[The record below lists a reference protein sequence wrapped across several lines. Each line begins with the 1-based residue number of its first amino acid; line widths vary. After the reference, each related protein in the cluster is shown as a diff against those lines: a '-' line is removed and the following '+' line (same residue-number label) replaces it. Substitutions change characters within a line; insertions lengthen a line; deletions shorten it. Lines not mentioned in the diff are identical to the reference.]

1 VSDRLLRS
9 LAWLPL
15 TLSLGCSGAEPAKTS
30 ISDAALAP
38 AVRRLS
44 AAELDAAAAL
54 VLGQPVQLSAKLPP
68 DTRQFDFSRNVAQT
82 VDPLTLRTLYDAT
95 RDASATID
103 LRGPPFPGCAA
114 SAAASDQAC
123 AASTVAA
130 LARQAFRR
138 TPTSA
143 ELAQLS
149 SLFAQGADGT
159 DFKSGAALVVRAL
172 LASPKFLYTT
182 ALGAPAV
189 AASDTPAVAS
199 PVASQRAGRLSLSDD
214 ELASELSLLISGQ
227 APDDELV
234 AAAARGDLRLAENR
248 EAQAVRLLQKPEAR
262 FLYERF
268 VSEWF
273 GIVRLDGLAKSSSV
287 IADFSTLR
295 QAMFDETNAFVDDVM
310 TEQGGSLA
318 ALLAGGYSI
327 VPPALAGLYGIEP
340 TKPGARVSL
349 VQLGRVGIL
358 QQGAFLST
366 FAHEAESAPVLRGK
380 AVLERLLCASLPKP
394 TNLKVDI
401 VPPAPDPNATTRE
414 RYARHATDPV
424 CKGCHEYLDGVG
436 FTFENFDAI
445 GRLRTSESSQ
455 AIDTSG
461 DIALTGNT
469 LTLDNSL
476 DLARALATSEEVR
489 ACAAR
494 QVVRFAAGQSA
505 LPVEFA
511 FADSVS
517 KLSLERRASILG
529 LFLEYVKSD
538 WFAKRKSP

>member
-1 VSDRLLRS
+1 VSPTLSRA

-15 TLSLGCSGAEPAKTS
+15 TLSLGCSGAGPAKTS
-30 ISDAALAP
+30 TADSGLVP

-44 AAELDAAAAL
+44 AAELDAAATP
-54 VLGQPVQLSAKLPP
+54 VLGQQAQLSAKLPP

-95 RDASATID
+95 RDASANID
-103 LRGPPFPGCAA
+103 LRGAPFPGCAA
-114 SAAASDQAC
+114 SAVASDQAC
-123 AASTVAA
+123 AASTIAA

-138 TPTSA
+138 TPTSD
-143 ELAQLS
+143 ELTQLS
-149 SLFAQGADGT
+149 SLFAVGADGA
-159 DFKSGAALVVRAL
+159 DFKGGAALVVRAL

-182 ALGAPAV
+182 ALGAPTIAPS
-189 AASDTPAVAS
+189 AAGPSAS
-199 PVASQRAGRLSLSDD
+199 RISLSDD

-227 APDDELV
+227 PPDDELL
-234 AAAARGDLRLAENR
+234 AAAAQGDLRIAENR
-248 EAQAVRLLQKPEAR
+248 ESQAARLLRNSNAR

-273 GIVRLDGLAKSSSV
+273 GTVRLDGLAKSSSV
-287 IADFSTLR
+287 VADFPSLR

-310 TEQGGSLA
+310 SQQGGSLA
-318 ALLAGGYSI
+318 ALLAGGYTI

-340 TKPGARVSL
+340 TTPGARVTL
-349 VQLGRVGIL
+349 LKLGRAGIL

-394 TNLKVDI
+394 TNLNIDI

-414 RYARHATDPV
+414 RYAQHATDPV

-445 GRLRTSESSQ
+445 GRLRATESGQ

-461 DIALTGNT
+461 DIALGGKT
-469 LTLDNSL
+469 LTLNNSV
-476 DLARALATSEEVR
+476 DLAQALATSEDVR

-505 LPVEFA
+505 LDVEFA

-517 KLSLERRASILG
+517 SLSLERRASILG

-538 WFAKRKSP
+538 WFATRKSP